1 MFPPPSDQIGPRP
14 PRTKLEHFKRAEA
27 SSWSQL
33 NFEHFLRMDQ
43 QVGTDLVFMF
53 YTGFSIHL
61 SKIEIIVKLIMISQ
75 VQYPMFLE

>member
-1 MFPPPSDQIGPRP
+1 MNINDNQVIIDLSRAFVFPPPSDQIGPRP

-43 QVGTDLVFMF
+43 QVGTDLAFMF
-53 YTGFSIHL
+53 YKGFSL
-61 SKIEIIVKLIMISQ
+61 S
-75 VQYPMFLE
+75 